1 MADFTKLNRYRSELK
16 RMREKRAELD
26 NKIKEMERKC
36 REEENTTIHDLVRE
50 AGVTPEELAAFLGMN
65 GAEKLAVINGKRKDI
80 ETEEDENNEETV

>member
-26 NKIKEMERKC
+26 NKIREMERKC

-50 AGVTPEELAAFLGMN
+50 AGVTPEELAAF
-65 GAEKLAVINGKRKDI
+65 
-80 ETEEDENNEETV
+80 